1 MNPRQSAVTLLPRYP
16 AADLRSGLPDAA
28 TSPKKEAASTPKAAL
43 FVALALACAVPWPV
57 SSLAAWALA
66 LGIIGGLANLA
77 VWHKQ
82 SKTLSRWLIQ
92 AAIVSLGLRIDIHQL
107 VDAALDGF
115 VLAVSTIF
123 GALALGALLSRLFKL
138 PRDLGSLISA
148 GTAICGGSAIAAVG
162 SAIRAKSSDMAI
174 ATAVVFVLNAV
185 GVFVLPVV
193 GHKAGLSAN
202 EFGSWAGVAIHDM
215 ASVNA
220 VAKDYRAPGATGDL
234 AISETALDTANVVKL
249 TRVIWIAPIALVA
262 AWWWSR
268 RRLDETAQPAGA
280 TSSTTPTTAWQRFA
294 AIMPWFIVWFVAACL
309 LRTLVPSLADVGDEV
324 KLVSGCAF
332 QLALFLIGAGV
343 SRAALREA
351 GPRSLLHAT
360 ILWIAL
366 AGATLLA
373 LK

>member
-1 MNPRQSAVTLLPRYP
+1 
-16 AADLRSGLPDAA
+16 LPDPVSP
-28 TSPKKEAASTPKAAL
+28 SPKQGAPITPKAAI
-43 FVALALACAVPWPV
+43 FVVLALACAVPWPIP
-57 SSLAAWALA
+57 SLAAWTLA
-66 LGIIGGLANLA
+66 LGIVVGLTNLA
-77 VWHKQ
+77 VWPKQ

-107 VDAALDGF
+107 LGEAVDGF
-115 VLAVSTIF
+115 LLAISTIF
-123 GALALGALLSRLFKL
+123 GALALGALLARLFKL
-138 PRDLGSLISA
+138 PRDLGALISS

-174 ATAVVFVLNAV
+174 ATAVVFVLNAI

-202 EFGSWAGVAIHDM
+202 DFGSWAGVAIHDM

-220 VAKDYRAPGATGDL
+220 VAKDYHAPGATGDV
-234 AISETALDTANVVKL
+234 AITEAALDTANVVKL

-268 RRLDETAQPAGA
+268 RRADEVPSAAGSA
-280 TSSTTPTTAWQRFA
+280 ASPKPPSAWQRFA
-294 AIMPWFIVWFVAACL
+294 SIMPWFIVWFVAACL
-309 LRTLVPSLADVGDEV
+309 LRTLVPALADAADEV
-324 KLVSGCAF
+324 KLASGCAF
-332 QLALFLIGAGV
+332 QLALFLIGTGV
-343 SRAALREA
+343 SRAALKEA
-351 GPRSLLHAT
+351 GLPALLHAT

-366 AGATLLA
+366 AGATLLV

>member
-1 MNPRQSAVTLLPRYP
+1 MI
-16 AADLRSGLPDAA
+16 
-28 TSPKKEAASTPKAAL
+28 
-43 FVALALACAVPWPV
+43 FVVLALACAVPWSIP
-57 SSLAAWALA
+57 SLAAWTLA
-66 LGIIGGLANLA
+66 LGIVVGLANLA
-77 VWHKQ
+77 VWPKQ
-82 SKTLSRWLIQ
+82 SKTVSRWLIQ

-107 VDAALDGF
+107 VGEAVDGF
-115 VLAVSTIF
+115 LLAISTIF
-123 GALALGALLSRLFKL
+123 GALALGALLTRLFKL
-138 PRDLGSLISA
+138 PRDLGALISS

-174 ATAVVFVLNAV
+174 ATAVVFVLNAL
-185 GVFVLPVV
+185 GVFILPVV
-193 GHKAGLSAN
+193 GHKAGLSADD
-202 EFGSWAGVAIHDM
+202 FGSWAGVAIHDM

-220 VAKDYRAPGATGDL
+220 VAKDYHAPGAAGDL
-234 AISETALDTANVVKL
+234 AITEAALDTANVVKL

-268 RRLDETAQPAGA
+268 RRPGETTQPAGA
-280 TSSTTPTTAWQRFA
+280 TSPTTPTTAWQRFA

-309 LRTLVPSLADVGDEV
+309 LRTLVPALADAADEV

-351 GPRSLLHAT
+351 GPRALLHAT

-366 AGATLLA
+366 AGATLIVLR
-373 LK
+373 